1 MRRYEVILASGR
13 GFKHHM
19 SLWLKASPMLR
30 DWKLIEYIVIGV
42 LCMSIIAALFF
53 AKP

>member
-1 MRRYEVILASGR
+1 
-13 GFKHHM
+13 M
-19 SLWLKASPMLR
+19 SLWLKASMLR

>member
-1 MRRYEVILASGR
+1 
-13 GFKHHM
+13 
-19 SLWLKASPMLR
+19 MLG
-30 DWKLIEYIVIGV
+30 DWKLIEYIVVGV